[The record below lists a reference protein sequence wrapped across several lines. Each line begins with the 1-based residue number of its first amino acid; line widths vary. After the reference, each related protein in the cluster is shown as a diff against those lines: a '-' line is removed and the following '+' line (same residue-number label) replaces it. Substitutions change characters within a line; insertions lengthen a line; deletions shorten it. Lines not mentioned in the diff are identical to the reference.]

1 MNNRLY
7 CTFVEPNE
15 INEISKKIQSSY
27 KVLFD
32 KIFVLE
38 SLDGEKV
45 MLTYNVDLGNSN
57 GEFAIGN
64 TILVHRKKQTNTLYT
79 INALNELIKSLN
91 NGVLDKSYSIN
102 WDDYKNCIL
111 LVQADGYKKI
121 KKENHKEMTKAKLF
135 NYLIQSKETDQN
147 MYTLSVIHTAL
158 KKFKTKI
165 VLYNYDAF
173 VFDFC
178 DVEYDGLFK
187 TLEHIVSDE
196 YPISIKK
203 GNHYGA
209 LYEI

>member
-38 SLDGEKV
+38 SLDGEKI
-45 MLTYNVDLGNSN
+45 MLTYNVDLGNTN

-91 NGVLDKSYSIN
+91 KGVLDKSYSIN
-102 WDDYKNCIL
+102 WNNYKNCIL
-111 LVQADGYKKI
+111 LVQAEGVKKI
-121 KKENHKEMTKAKLF
+121 
-135 NYLIQSKETDQN
+135 D
-147 MYTLSVIHTAL
+147 
-158 KKFKTKI
+158 TKI
-165 VLYNYDAF
+165 Q
-173 VFDFC
+173 
-178 DVEYDGLFK
+178 
-187 TLEHIVSDE
+187 
-196 YPISIKK
+196 
-203 GNHYGA
+203 
-209 LYEI
+209 EIINLS